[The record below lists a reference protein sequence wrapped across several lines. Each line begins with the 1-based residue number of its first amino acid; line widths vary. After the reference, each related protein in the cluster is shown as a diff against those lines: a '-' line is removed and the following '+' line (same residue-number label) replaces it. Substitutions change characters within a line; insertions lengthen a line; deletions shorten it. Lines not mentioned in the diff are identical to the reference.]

1 MQKSDIANNDSL
13 PSFVPLDCP
22 LCGFLFR
29 DFQDCMQY
37 LEAKCCTECWIS
49 FLEPI
54 KKLNGDDDY
63 EPSSSEIAGW
73 REKVS
78 SGE

>member
-1 MQKSDIANNDSL
+1 MQKLDIANNDQ
-13 PSFVPLDCP
+13 FVPLDCTI
-22 LCGFLFR
+22 CGFLFR

-37 LEAKCCTECWIS
+37 LETKCCVACWIS
-49 FLEPI
+49 FLEPLR
-54 KKLNGDDDY
+54 KLNKDEEY
-63 EPSSSEIAGW
+63 EPKPEEIETW

>member
-1 MQKSDIANNDSL
+1 MQKLDTASELMTSQFI
-13 PSFVPLDCP
+13 PLDCP
-22 LCGFLFR
+22 ICGFLFR

-37 LEAKCCTECWIS
+37 LENKCCVECWIS
-49 FLEPI
+49 FLEPLR
-54 KKLNGDDDY
+54 KLSKNEKY
-63 EPSSSEIAGW
+63 EPNSKEISKW